1 MIQARVMN
9 LLLSDQFAEDIICF
23 HREAFAFFLERE
35 LLRAQR
41 YSSFLTHVLFHIDDR
56 LGDPDDVE
64 LLAGCIHENLRHTDI
79 LGSLDRETL
88 AVLLLNCKAGN
99 AEQIIQRLK
108 VEFSART
115 AGLKT
120 PRVRVSSV
128 VFPTEANSPEAVLR
142 LAIDRLHRPNGES
155 LFLH

>member
-1 MIQARVMN
+1 MVQVQVMDR
-9 LLLSDQFAEDIICF
+9 LLSKQFAHELLCF
-23 HREAFAFFLERE
+23 HRDAFSFFLERE

-41 YSSFLTHVLFHIDDR
+41 YSSFLTHILFRIDNRGIDR
-56 LGDPDDVE
+56 EDVE

-88 AVLLLNCKAGN
+88 AVVLLNCKAGN
-99 AEQIIQRLK
+99 ADRVVQRLK

-115 AGLKT
+115 SSLKT

-142 LAIDRLHRPNGES
+142 MAAERLDRPNGDS
-155 LFLH
+155 LFIH

>member
-1 MIQARVMN
+1 MDR
-9 LLLSDQFAEDIICF
+9 LLTDQFTHDLLCF
-23 HREAFAFFLERE
+23 HREAFSFFLERE

-56 LGDPDDVE
+56 TADLDDVE
-64 LLAGCIHENLRHTDI
+64 LLAGCIHENLRRTDI
-79 LGSLDRETL
+79 LGSLDRDTL

-99 AEQIIQRLK
+99 AERVVQRLK

-115 AGLKT
+115 SGLKT

-142 LAIDRLHRPNGES
+142 LAAERLYRPNGES